1 MKLVNPN
8 SDTLALPDRK
18 SGSVGSRRGQLVGGC
33 GHGAWPR
40 LQRASATYL
49 VGAPCALRPGARAAG
64 GSAVGVLL
72 RCPGKWLCSCHRF
85 TRRRASGPASV
96 RGRDPALRRGAAL
109 QLVGAPGA
117 PASWPC
123 GSVGPSGAPAGAAQ
137 LSLGALPGSP
147 VLTATQACS
156 QPLRLSVDS
165 DTLQRD
171 RSFGLDSVLRGLV
184 THAQFPSL
192 RAWGHHSCCRPA
204 PHRATPVSSEGQ
216 APPCRVSQL
225 LPSVAGP
232 CAVLRGGKGPRGLC
246 PLARGA
252 HPAPGPGS
260 LASGVW
266 RLPDVDAVA
275 GKPSVWPWLLVPL
288 PRCRP

>member
-109 QLVGAPGA
+109 QLVGRPVR
-117 PASWPC
+117 PLC
-123 GSVGPSGAPAGAAQ
+123 GPVAVWVPAGPQLGQ
-137 LSLGALPGSP
+137 LSSP
-147 VLTATQACS
+147 WV
-156 QPLRLSVDS
+156 
-165 DTLQRD
+165 
-171 RSFGLDSVLRGLV
+171 
-184 THAQFPSL
+184 PS
-192 RAWGHHSCCRPA
+192 P
-204 PHRATPVSSEGQ
+204 
-216 APPCRVSQL
+216 APPCSPRRRLALSF
-225 LPSVAGP
+225 
-232 CAVLRGGKGPRGLC
+232 CA
-246 PLARGA
+246 
-252 HPAPGPGS
+252 
-260 LASGVW
+260 
-266 RLPDVDAVA
+266 
-275 GKPSVWPWLLVPL
+275 SVWTQTHYSGIGPSDWT
-288 PRCRP
+288 RCFEAL